1 MTSMKPATLT
11 FRVLKTELIEWRKLK
26 FIQQETFKE
35 LSPHAKER
43 LKTSILSNN
52 FTQPFYVWE
61 DPSTA
66 DIYCLDGKHRTLIL
80 EMMVREG
87 IEVPDLL
94 PATFIH

>member
-1 MTSMKPATLT
+1 MKPATLT
-11 FRVLKTELIEWRKLK
+11 SRVLKTELIEWRKLK

-35 LSPHAKER
+35 LSPQAKER
-43 LKTSILSNN
+43 LKASILSNN

-61 DPSTA
+61 EPATH

-80 EMMVREG
+80 EMMVQKG

-94 PATFIH
+94 L